1 MILRSVV
8 FPLLVLS
15 AVAAAVGAVV
25 VGRDGALAGALGG
38 VLVVLFLATSPWL
51 LDPVARRAPELSLP
65 YALALFAAKAVA
77 AIVVVSVLV
86 APDGPGRFVHAPT
99 LGGTVVVTSL
109 VCTALQFRAFRR
121 SRVPTYDL
129 GNNP

>member
-1 MILRSVV
+1 MARSVV
-8 FPLLVLS
+8 LPLLVLG
-15 AVAAAVGAVV
+15 AVASAVGALVAGREGA
-25 VGRDGALAGALGG
+25 VGGALGG

-77 AIVVVSVLV
+77 AIAVVSVLI

-99 LGGTVVVTSL
+99 LGLTVVVASL
-109 VCTALQFRAFRR
+109 TCTALQFRAFRR

-129 GNNP
+129 DNSP